1 MSKVVC
7 LVSVVTL
14 VLSGSWGCSSDEP
27 KAPSTEV
34 KSAAPSAVS
43 GAEPG
48 KRPAGA
54 KESSL
59 SWTAPPTFEPANN
72 PSAMRLA
79 TYKVK
84 AAEGDAEGAELSVS
98 QAGGDVTSN
107 VERWKKQFTGEPR
120 SNVEERTVGSLKVT
134 VVTVEGTFTGMA
146 MPGAPAA
153 GPKDSW
159 MMLGAIVEGA
169 KGDPHFFKLTGPAKT
184 VESARKAFD
193 ELIASFAPR

>member
-1 MSKVVC
+1 MSHFRVVW
-7 LVSVVTL
+7 LVSL
-14 VLSGSWGCSSDEP
+14 VSALGCSSDEP
-27 KAPSTEV
+27 KAPSTEA
-34 KSAAPSAVS
+34 KSAAPQAS
-43 GAEPG
+43 GATPG
-48 KRPAGA
+48 KTPGGA
-54 KESSL
+54 KESTL
-59 SWTAPPTFEPANN
+59 AWTAPASFEPANN
-72 PSAMRLA
+72 PSPMRLA
-79 TYKVK
+79 TYKIK
-84 AAEGDAEGAELSVS
+84 PADGDTEGAELSVS

-120 SNVEERTVGSLKVT
+120 SNVEERTVGALKVT

-146 MPGAPAA
+146 MPGGAAA